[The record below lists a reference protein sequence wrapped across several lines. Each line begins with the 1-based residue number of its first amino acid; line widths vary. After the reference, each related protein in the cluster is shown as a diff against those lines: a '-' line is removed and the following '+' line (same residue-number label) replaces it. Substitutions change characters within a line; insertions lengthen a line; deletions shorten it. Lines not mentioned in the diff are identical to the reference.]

1 MIPFDSSEKL
11 VKMSEDDWDDT
22 AGAPTSYHSGQS
34 RKTKNNFQDSD
45 STWSSGVQMY
55 HVGQSG
61 PNQNGVRDSL
71 HNSQKVAG

>member
-1 MIPFDSSEKL
+1 
-11 VKMSEDDWDDT
+11 MSEDDWDDT